1 MSTRAADRLAKML
14 ARLNPGSPAFPGKP
28 APRKPTAADRGNPEL
43 AHAIKLDREHW
54 PGALSPTRC
63 GANQSQTR
71 SVRLDGE
78 SPQDLAAALSAG
90 YSGLTDPFT
99 QSLVLMVAV
108 PSWSIDP
115 AVVMRQARAVFLPEI
130 QRHKWRV
137 DLERAD
143 KIIAGVMAELV
154 TADACQHCS
163 ASGHVL
169 GTDAATQRPAWQTCL
184 HCGGLGRSAA
194 SHRSRAKRLGLRHQS
209 FMGSSTQQAYEWLSR
224 YCESVLA
231 SAAHEIARARH
242 GDESDR

>member
-90 YSGLTDPFT
+90 YSGLTDPLT
-99 QSLVLMVAV
+99 RDLVVLVAV
-108 PSWSIDP
+108 PGWFLDP
-115 AVVMRQARAVFLPEI
+115 DILAHRLEGVLSDHIERRHWDVPVEQCRAI
-130 QRHKWRV
+130 C
-137 DLERAD
+137 
-143 KIIAGVMAELV
+143 AGVIEELMR
-154 TADACQHCS
+154 ADACQHCGS
-163 ASGHVL
+163 TGHVL
-169 GTDAATQRPAWQTCL
+169 GKDEATGKPAWQSCRYC
-184 HCGGLGRSAA
+184 HGLGRTVYGIGKRAA
-194 SHRSRAKRLGLRHQS
+194 KLGLSFHRYRTGQARH
-209 FMGSSTQQAYEWLSR
+209 AYEWLHLHCTHR
-224 YCESVLA
+224 LQDA
-231 SAAHEIARARH
+231 ARAIEGAR
-242 GDESDR
+242 GGRDES